1 MHTCNPY
8 TRWWWFSGLIRDD
21 VIRHQLDWA
30 KTNGFGGVEI
40 AWLYPLD
47 GAPGP
52 KWLSAEW
59 AGPVAFARQYCEQIG
74 LGCDFTVGS
83 AWPFGGPDVPPEDA
97 SLTYEGLSP
106 QRLEKSWDF
115 PLGQEGGYI
124 LNHLDRHALTRYM
137 RRFIAAL
144 GDALPANRQS
154 PSPDS
159 PALFCDSWEV
169 SPDGLWARDFRE
181 RFSDRYGY
189 DILPLMSD
197 LDAHP
202 DERYDYR
209 KLVAAY
215 ALDEF
220 YRPFSALC
228 HQASAVSRVQAHGA
242 PADLLAAYATADI
255 PETEALLFDPDF
267 ATFAASAAALAGR
280 PIVSS
285 ETFTCVYGWESAPG
299 PSPYQGQEYLG
310 DLKLLA
316 DALFANGV
324 NHIVWHGMPYNP
336 PGGNNRFYTT
346 THVGPE
352 SPFAG
357 RLAEFNHYLATVS
370 AHMRAGRPYADVAVY
385 LPLEDTWMAGE
396 LPAHLQKPSS
406 KYVYELQETKLPLA
420 LRGRHP
426 LWISAPFL
434 RDAQYTGGKLRAG
447 HAEFNWLY
455 VDAEWLDAE
464 VLDDLLRL
472 GQAGLPICLRG
483 DPKQPGR
490 VKSAGYAGQV
500 AALRRLPNVHADL
513 SAMRLPPPLLAGDD
527 LPEFWCRVDGETH
540 TFFFAHP
547 DTRGL
552 RYPMRY
558 GQSQRKDILT
568 RRITLHTHSAAR
580 EITLAFGPGQSR
592 LIHATAREV
601 EGLDVEFNA
610 STPRASDHFGL

>member
-124 LNHLDRHALTRYM
+124 LNHLDRHALARYM
-137 RRFIAAL
+137 RRFTAAL

-154 PSPDS
+154 PIVHP

-169 SPDGLWARDFRE
+169 LPDGLWARDFRE

-209 KLVAAY
+209 KLIAAY

-220 YRPFSALC
+220 YRPYAELC
-228 HQASAVSRVQAHGA
+228 HESGAVSRVQAHGA
-242 PADLLAAYATADI
+242 PADLLAVYATADI

-267 ATFAASAAALAGR
+267 ATFAASAAALAGK

-285 ETFTCVYGWESAPG
+285 ETFTCVYGWKPAPG
-299 PSPYQGQEYLG
+299 PSPYQDQEHPG

-324 NHIVWHGMPYNP
+324 NHIIWHGMPYNP
-336 PGGNNRFYTT
+336 PGGANRFYTT
-346 THVGPE
+346 THVGPD
-352 SPFAG
+352 SP
-357 RLAEFNHYLATVS
+357 LAEHFLPFNEYMETVC
-370 AHMRAGRPYADVAVY
+370 AHMRRGRPYTDVAVY
-385 LPLEDTWMAGE
+385 LPLEDAWMAGE
-396 LPAHLQKPSS
+396 LPACLQKPSS
-406 KYVYELQETKLPLA
+406 RHIWELQETKFPPA

-434 RDAQYTGGKLRAG
+434 RDAQYTGGKLCAG
-447 HAEFNWLY
+447 HAGFNWLF
-455 VDAEWLDAE
+455 VDVEWLDADT
-464 VLDDLLRL
+464 VNDLLRL
-472 GQAGLPICLRG
+472 GQAGLPICLRR

-490 VKSAGYAGQV
+490 VKSAGYAAQV
-500 AALRRLPNVHADL
+500 AALRRLPNVYADL

-540 TFFFAHP
+540 TFFLAHP

-552 RYPMRY
+552 RYPMHY
-558 GQSQRKDILT
+558 GQSQRNETLT
-568 RRITLHTHSAAR
+568 RRITLHTHGAAR
-580 EITLAFGPGQSR
+580 EITLAFAPGQSR
-592 LIHATAREV
+592 LVHATAREV
-601 EGLDVEFNA
+601 EALDVEFNP